1 MGGAGGLKNDK
12 KHEKLGKM
20 KNRPFMTVY
29 PVVVCCRRDSK
40 NGHEGMIFGGFH
52 QKRPTPKNDYRPK

>member
-1 MGGAGGLKNDK
+1 MGGAGGLKNEK

-29 PVVVCCRRDSK
+29 PVVVSMLPA
-40 NGHEGMIFGGFH
+40 GLE
-52 QKRPTPKNDYRPK
+52 KRS